1 MSICIPVVIVT
12 VTYFIISITIN
23 KNNAKYFLSPY
34 NRMSEAERKNFDLDK
49 FLIFFKNFFR
59 QQSVYSFSIF
69 VIFKWIYSDK
79 IAISIYSLLIT
90 LSLIYLVIKS
100 NKFYR

>member
-1 MSICIPVVIVT
+1 
-12 VTYFIISITIN
+12 
-23 KNNAKYFLSPY
+23 
-34 NRMSEAERKNFDLDK
+34 MSEVERKNFDLDK

-69 VIFKWIYSDK
+69 VIFKLLYNGK
-79 IAISIYSLLIT
+79 VAISIYSLLIT

-100 NKFYR
+100 NKFYGLNF

>member
-1 MSICIPVVIVT
+1 
-12 VTYFIISITIN
+12 
-23 KNNAKYFLSPY
+23 
-34 NRMSEAERKNFDLDK
+34 MSEAERKKFDLDK

-59 QQSVYSFSIF
+59 QQSAYTFLIF
-69 VIFKWIYSDK
+69 VIFEWLYNDK
-79 IAISIYSLLIT
+79 VAISIYSLLIT

>member
-1 MSICIPVVIVT
+1 
-12 VTYFIISITIN
+12 
-23 KNNAKYFLSPY
+23 
-34 NRMSEAERKNFDLDK
+34 MSEAESKKFDLDK
-49 FLIFFKNFFR
+49 FLIFFKNFFK
-59 QQSVYSFSIF
+59 QQSVYTFLIF